1 MGRARQGGA
10 AEGKGGAK
18 RAYVQ
23 SKAIIN
29 PPDGNIDLEI
39 NISEDEM
46 QDMIFHNELDQQDY
60 DRYFKKQ
67 KRILV
72 AKQFNMNEKVH
83 SVHFT
88 ESRSDEALIDSG
100 CEKNCAGTVAYD
112 KFLRTLSPEDR
123 AQVREFEGSSQFK
136 FGGAGI
142 YGSLKEVLVPV
153 YIAGSKMWLRMDI
166 VDTDIPILVGLPV
179 LKQLELGIQYANR
192 GQDYGYFQSQRF
204 KIFHRGGHHY
214 FKISKQGS
222 MDSLDP
228 EASQDK
234 VFTTFVGKVRVIDND
249 KVKSQL
255 KQLHTNFAHVNKLKM
270 IEMDIYVNQN
280 LINKQRSDGVIIAS
294 PTGSTAYAMSNGC
307 PIVSPQ
313 SDVTCIVPI
322 APHSYGQRSVI
333 INNTDTITIKVNK
346 KSIGN
351 SQVTF
356 DGANNLTI
364 KNPNDIFI
372 KKASR
377 QLQIIHPCD
386 YDYFNVLSK
395 KLRYDIKS

>member
-1 MGRARQGGA
+1 MLMGA
-10 AEGKGGAK
+10 
-18 RAYVQ
+18 V
-23 SKAIIN
+23 S
-29 PPDGNIDLEI
+29 
-39 NISEDEM
+39 SE
-46 QDMIFHNELDQQDY
+46 NT
-60 DRYFKKQ
+60 
-67 KRILV
+67 
-72 AKQFNMNEKVH
+72 VH
-83 SVHFT
+83 KSI
-88 ESRSDEALIDSG
+88 AL
-100 CEKNCAGTVAYD
+100 N
-112 KFLRTLSPEDR
+112 
-123 AQVREFEGSSQFK
+123 
-136 FGGAGI
+136 
-142 YGSLKEVLVPV
+142 
-153 YIAGSKMWLRMDI
+153 DI
-166 VDTDIPILVGLPV
+166 VV
-179 LKQLELGIQYANR
+179 N
-192 GQDYGYFQSQRF
+192 
-204 KIFHRGGHHY
+204 
-214 FKISKQGS
+214 
-222 MDSLDP
+222 
-228 EASQDK
+228 
-234 VFTTFVGKVRVIDND
+234 
-249 KVKSQL
+249 
-255 KQLHTNFAHVNKLKM
+255 NFGKLKM

-280 LINKQRSDGVIIAS
+280 LINKQRSDGVIVAS